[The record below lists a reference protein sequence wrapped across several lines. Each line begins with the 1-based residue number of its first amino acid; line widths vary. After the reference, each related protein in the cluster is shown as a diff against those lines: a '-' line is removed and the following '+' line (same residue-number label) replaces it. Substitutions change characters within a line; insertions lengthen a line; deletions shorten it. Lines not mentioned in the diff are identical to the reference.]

1 MTCSLGHDPEPLYVG
16 VDDHQP
22 HEEHREVEEGVGPGA
37 DQANQEGSKMAKN
50 GLNGLYSIKNFSG
63 IISGLPNFNID
74 FFSFYSEVKHGFVT
88 GVLMQFVSFRSFNKR
103 DRSF

>member
-50 GLNGLYSIKNFSG
+50 GLNGLYSINFFFRDHIRITQFYHRFFLFLFG
-63 IISGLPNFNID
+63 GQTWLCYRCFDAVCLIS
-74 FFSFYSEVKHGFVT
+74 FF
-88 GVLMQFVSFRSFNKR
+88 
-103 DRSF
+103 